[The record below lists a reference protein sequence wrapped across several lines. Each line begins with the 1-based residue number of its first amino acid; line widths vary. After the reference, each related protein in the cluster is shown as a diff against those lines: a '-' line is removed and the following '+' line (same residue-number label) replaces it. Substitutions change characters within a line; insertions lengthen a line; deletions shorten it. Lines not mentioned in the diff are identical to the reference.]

1 MAIDQFC
8 INIAQHTE
16 TGEYAV
22 AIKALC
28 DDESIVTTYL
38 DADTARAM
46 ARGLAGYANEID
58 RRNAAATHT
67 AEQAIETM
75 RRG

>member
-1 MAIDQFC
+1 MATDQLC
-8 INIAQHTE
+8 INIAQHAE

-46 ARGLAGYANEID
+46 ARGLAGYA
-58 RRNAAATHT
+58 RP
-67 AEQAIETM
+67 
-75 RRG
+75 RGGGAGLHRHQILRPRPPT